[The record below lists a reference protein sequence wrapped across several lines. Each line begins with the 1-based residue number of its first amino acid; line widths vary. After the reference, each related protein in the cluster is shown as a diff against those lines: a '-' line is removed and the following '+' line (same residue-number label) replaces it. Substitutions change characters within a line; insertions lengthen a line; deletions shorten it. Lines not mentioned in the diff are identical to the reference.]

1 MKKKS
6 YIGVAA
12 AAVILAA
19 ALIPVTVYSRSS
31 GSVIYAGKTD
41 LPSAPAVTLLT
52 GGNFFMNLNLTQTV
66 TEEGENY
73 TVTGNLVVAGQD
85 GKLFTCNTLN
95 TMGMDVQL
103 TRVFDGT
110 RCWDVDLTAKTY
122 SESSQTSEAEILCAL
137 QFIGQGRATVN
148 GQEMIYDRYV
158 SPSGETVTFFIQNG
172 KIAVL
177 GMEAEGEQS
186 YFSVMELRSEV
197 PDGLL
202 FDIPAD
208 YKQVEA
214 PDPFGTG
221 DMVDNYV
228 GDIEDYLSD
237 EELKDLQDIF
247 GEDFDPN
254 DLMGGDV
261 DLGDLMGDY
270 LEDIYGDPDL
280 GALIGGEQ

>member
-1 MKKKS
+1 MKKKP
-6 YIGVAA
+6 YLGIAM
-12 AAVILAA
+12 AAVLLAV
-19 ALIPVTVYSRSS
+19 ALIPVTAHSRSS
-31 GSVIYAGKTD
+31 GSVIYAGKSD
-41 LPSAPAVTLLT
+41 LPSSPAVSLLA
-52 GGNFFMNLNLTQTV
+52 GGNFLMNLNFTQTI
-66 TEEGENY
+66 TEEGESY
-73 TVTGNLVVAGQD
+73 TATGNLVIAGRD

-95 TMGMDVQL
+95 AMGMEMQF
-103 TRVFDGT
+103 TQVFDGT
-110 RCWDVDLTAKTY
+110 QRWEVDLAAKTY
-122 SESSQTSEAEILCAL
+122 ALSSQTSEAEILSSL
-137 QFIGQGRATVN
+137 QFSGQGRATVN
-148 GQEMIYDRYV
+148 GQEMIYDRYT

-177 GMEAEGEQS
+177 GIESEGEQN

-208 YKQVEA
+208 YEQVEA

-270 LEDIYGDPDL
+270 LEDIYGDLDL